1 MKEVP
6 VRTLIALAA
15 VLCLG
20 LQSLAQDSRPIRL
33 ITDPAL
39 SPNADRIAFSYLG
52 DIWVVSSSGGD
63 ARRLTENPARDSSP
77 SFSPDGTQIAFLSDR
92 DARRQIHVIPSTGG
106 IPRRV
111 TLNTEGY
118 GLEEWLPDG
127 QGFLTLAQRDHFWR
141 RAARFFVR
149 PMDGKKAEQ
158 LLFDGYGR
166 DGCLDAGGNLL
177 LYTREG
183 APIYRKQYAG
193 SQESQVW
200 LFDRSQQTHRL
211 LRKGNGGCRYPLW
224 TETPG
229 EFLYVSQADGTFN
242 LYRGRLNDDSDQQLT
257 HFKDDGVLFPA
268 ISRDG
273 SKVVF
278 RRLFDLYSLDLTTP
292 SQPRLLSVTDGSDP
306 IVKEHRNAVLEAAS
320 DVSYSPDGKECCFT
334 SGGDLWVMD
343 TVLREPVRITS
354 SPEEERSPLFLSY
367 DEILFVSDEGGQSDI
382 WRVRR
387 KDADKWFWQQEEFEL
402 DKLTDDADFERDLR
416 PVPESDEVCFT
427 RGRGDLILLTPS
439 TGKSRRLLASWNTP
453 QYDFSPDGKWIAY
466 AIEDGNFNRDVYL
479 APLDGSRAPF
489 NLSRHPDSDSS
500 PAWSHDGKVLA
511 FVGRHWRNEAD
522 IIYVHLTQ
530 AGEDE
535 DARQRKLAKAIK
547 AMAKRK
553 RAQTNKDEPRKTNP
567 PEKSNKKSADST
579 KKTKTL
585 SVAIDFEGIRDRFHR
600 ISIPRSFES
609 GLFFWPGEDK
619 LCFQAEVDGK
629 RGLYTV
635 TFPDP
640 LRPKLLTS
648 SSLRNRKPLRE
659 AKSVCGLSG
668 GSPAVMDKN
677 GRITKHSFRVKISYR
692 LGDIYRVIFDQAW
705 RAMRDGW
712 YDPRMNNKNW
722 DEIRRKYAPV
732 AEQCLDVSSLS
743 AVCNM
748 MLGELNGSHLG
759 FRMSEGSLPGER
771 RPSRARTWSLETRH
785 LGCRF
790 DPTWKGPGLK
800 VKDVI
805 KKTPASRS
813 TSRIRVGEIVL
824 AIDGKPVDPGID
836 IATVLTVDPDRFLKV
851 KVQDAQGATRVVS
864 MRPTTYRAV
873 RSLLYDRWVA
883 DNEKKVE
890 ELSGGSLGY
899 LHIRGMNFR
908 SFEKFE
914 EELFRVGYGKD
925 GLVIDVREN
934 GGGSTTDHLLTA
946 LTQPEHALTL
956 PRGGTE
962 KDIGYPQGRRIYATW
977 SKPIVVLCN
986 QNSFSNAE
994 IFSHA
999 IKTLKRG
1006 RLVGVRTA
1014 GGVISTGGMSIMGM
1028 AFIRMPFRGW
1038 FVLPTGEDMEL
1049 NGADP
1054 DVTLWPAPGEWPSGK
1069 DQQLAKAVEL
1079 LSDDVATWKAR
1090 PRPKLRYRTE
1100 R

>member
-1 MKEVP
+1 M
-6 VRTLIALAA
+6 RLSIAL
-15 VLCLG
+15 VIVSCLG
-20 LQSLAQDSRPIRL
+20 LQAAAQNDRPIRL
-33 ITDPAL
+33 ITDPAV
-39 SPNADRIAFSYLG
+39 SPTGDRIAFSYLG
-52 DIWVVSSSGGD
+52 DIWVVSASGGV
-63 ARRLTENPARDSSP
+63 ARRLTENPARDGSP
-77 SFSPDGTQIAFLSDR
+77 AFSPDGTQIAFLSDR
-92 DARRQIHVIPSTGG
+92 DATRQIHVMPADGG
-106 IPRRV
+106 VPRRV
-111 TLNTEGY
+111 TLNTQGY

-149 PMDGKKAEQ
+149 PMDGAKAERI
-158 LLFDGYGR
+158 LFDGYGR
-166 DGCLDAGGNLL
+166 DGCLDPSGNLL

-183 APIYRKQYAG
+183 APLYRKEYRG
-193 SQESQVW
+193 SQESQIW
-200 LFDRSQQTHRL
+200 IYDRSQDTHRL
-211 LRKGNGGCRYPLW
+211 LRKGDGGCRYPLW
-224 TETPG
+224 TGKPG

-242 LYRGRLNDDSDQQLT
+242 LYRANVSGGSDRQLT
-257 HFKDDGVLFPA
+257 RFKADGVLFPA

-273 SKVVF
+273 STVVF
-278 RRLFDLYSLDLTTP
+278 RRLFDLYSLDLTAP
-292 SQPRLLSVTDGSDP
+292 AQPTLLTITDGSDP
-306 IVKEHRNAVLEAAS
+306 IVKEHRNAVLDAAT
-320 DVSYSPDGKECCFT
+320 DASYSPDGKEVCFT

-343 TVLREPVRITS
+343 TVLKEPVRITR
-354 SPEEERSPLFLSY
+354 SPQEERSPLFLSY

-382 WRVRR
+382 WRARR
-387 KDADKWFWQQEEFEL
+387 KNEDKWFWQQEDFTL
-402 DKLTDDADFERDLR
+402 DKLTDDADVERDLR
-416 PVPESDEVCFT
+416 QVPESDEVCYT
-427 RGRGDLILLTPS
+427 RGRGDLVLLSPK
-439 TGKSRRLLASWNTP
+439 TGKTRRLLASWNTP

-489 NLSRHPDSDSS
+489 NLSRHPDSDGS
-500 PAWSHDGKVLA
+500 PAWSSDGKILA
-511 FVGRHWRNEAD
+511 FVGRHWRDEAD

-535 DARQRKLAKAIK
+535 DARQRKLAKALK

-553 RAQTNKDEPRKTNP
+553 KGKKDKEGGAESGKKGGTKKPSGKSP
-567 PEKSNKKSADST
+567 SDSPKKPEK
-579 KKTKTL
+579 
-585 SVAIDFEGIRDRFHR
+585 VAVTIDFDGIRDRFHR
-600 ISIPRSFES
+600 IAIPRSFES
-609 GLFFWPGEDK
+609 GLFFWPGENR
-619 LCFQAEVDGK
+619 LCFQAQVDGK
-629 RGLYTV
+629 RGLYSV
-635 TFPDP
+635 TFPDA
-640 LRPKLLTS
+640 LRPKLLTTS
-648 SSLRNRKPLRE
+648 GLRNRKPLGQ
-659 AKSVCGLSG
+659 AKSICGLSG

-677 GRITKHSFRVKISYR
+677 GRVSKHGFSVKISYR
-692 LGDIYRVIFDQAW
+692 LGDLYEVIFDQAW

-722 DEIRRKYAPV
+722 DDIRRKYAP
-732 AEQCLDVSSLS
+732 AARECLDAASLS

-759 FRMSEGSLPGER
+759 FRMSEGTLPGEQ
-771 RPSRARTWSLETRH
+771 RPSRGRTWSLETRH

-790 DPTWKGPGLK
+790 DPAWKGPGLK

-805 KKTPASRS
+805 KKTPAARS
-813 TSRIRVGEIVL
+813 TSRIRPGEIIL
-824 AIDGKPVDPGID
+824 SIDGKPVDPGID
-836 IATVLTVDPDRFLKV
+836 IATVLTVDPDRFIKV
-851 KVQDAQGATRVVS
+851 KVQNAEGETRVIS

-873 RSLLYDRWVA
+873 RSRLYDRWVA

-890 ELSGGSLGY
+890 ELSGGTLGY

-946 LTQPEHALTL
+946 LTQPEHALTI
-956 PRGGTE
+956 PRGGSE

-977 SKPIVVLCN
+977 SKPIIVLCN

-999 IKTLKRG
+999 IKSLKRG

-1054 DVTLWPAPGEWPSGK
+1054 DVTLWPAPGEWPGGQ
-1069 DQQLAKAVEL
+1069 DRQLAKAVEL
-1079 LSDDVATWKAR
+1079 LTEDVAAWKAR
-1090 PRPKLRYRTE
+1090 PRAKPRYRTE